1 MAEFCPDCL
10 EKMLGEKCSRWR
22 YVISFDKEL
31 CEECGELKPVV
42 ICRRRLSLFADF
54 LSGLFEKSRH
64 K

>member
-31 CEECGELKPVV
+31 CEELKPVV

-54 LSGLFEKSRH
+54 LSGLFEKSRR